1 MATLVWLESTALATW
16 VRESTSLWAYPG
28 VISLH
33 AVGLAVMVGLST
45 MIDLRVLGFAPGL
58 PLAGMRS
65 LNRWIWIGFSVNAV
79 SGLILL
85 IASATAMMTNP
96 LFYAKMGL
104 IALSMTIVVLVN
116 RAAFPRGVTSHTVTT
131 RARALA
137 VISLV
142 LWVATITTGR
152 LTAYLGNN

>member
-1 MATLVWLESTALATW
+1 MATLAWVESTALATW
-16 VRESTSLWAYPG
+16 MRESTSLWAYPG
-28 VISLH
+28 VITLH

-45 MIDLRVLGFAPGL
+45 MIDVRLLGFAPGVPL
-58 PLAGMRS
+58 PGLQS
-65 LNRWIWIGFSVNAV
+65 LNRWIWIGFSLNAV
-79 SGLILL
+79 SGLALL
-85 IASATAMMTNP
+85 IASATSMMTNP

-104 IALSMTIVVLVN
+104 IALSMTIVVLIN
-116 RAAFPRGVTSHTVTT
+116 RAAFPRGATSHTVTR
-131 RARALA
+131 RAQALA